1 MSYCK
6 IAQTTPVTK
15 TRYNLGT
22 KTAQT
27 TPARGNL
34 TTTQTTPARGNLTTT
49 KTRYNLGSEEVK
61 V

>member
-6 IAQTTPVTK
+6 IAQITPA
-15 TRYNLGT
+15 RYNLGT
-22 KTAQT
+22 KTAQ
-27 TPARGNL
+27 
-34 TTTQTTPARGNLTTT
+34 TT

>member
-6 IAQTTPVTK
+6 NAQITPA
-15 TRYNLGT
+15 RYNLGT
-22 KTAQT
+22 KTAQ
-27 TPARGNL
+27 
-34 TTTQTTPARGNLTTT
+34 TT